1 MCDTVRKSIE
11 THHNGYILLQ
21 FTYEEAESILR
32 QDFHEELVTKLL
44 SLPVAEVKLVLKLA
58 VLHHYGG
65 ILVSGKA
72 MLQQRLDSLR
82 THVVYFARTKT
93 SEISTLL
100 LAGVTRSLFWQEVL
114 LIYSSFQATVTDV
127 VTRHTAAKI
136 QTLKTVEVI
145 PTMAMSTMYKRTA

>member
-1 MCDTVRKSIE
+1 MCDKVRKSIE
-11 THHNGYILLQ
+11 AHHNGYILLQ
-21 FTYEEAESILR
+21 FTYKEAESILR

-44 SLPVAEVKLVLKLA
+44 SLAVSEVKLILKLA

-65 ILVSGKA
+65 ILVGGRA

-82 THVVYFARTKT
+82 THVNYFARTER

-127 VTRHTAAKI
+127 ATRHSATKI
-136 QTLKTVEVI
+136 QALTTVEVI
-145 PTMAMSTMYKRTA
+145 PTMAMSTTYKRAE